1 MLTRTLKYLSVDC
14 HRAVAAAE
22 EAEEAAVLQPEESTI
37 LQPEESTILRP
48 EAAETLL
55 LHLLKVE
62 GDAEGDSQRDYFSRN
77 KNKGTLPYITHY

>member
-37 LQPEESTILRP
+37 LQPE
-48 EAAETLL
+48 AAETLL

-62 GDAEGDSQRDYFSRN
+62 GDAEGDS
-77 KNKGTLPYITHY
+77 